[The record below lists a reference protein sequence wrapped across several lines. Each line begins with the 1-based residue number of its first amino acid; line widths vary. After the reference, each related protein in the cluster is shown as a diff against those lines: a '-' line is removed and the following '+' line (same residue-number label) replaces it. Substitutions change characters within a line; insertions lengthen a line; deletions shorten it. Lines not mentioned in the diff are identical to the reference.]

1 MIAQLRG
8 IINDL
13 KPTETV
19 MDLGGVGYQ
28 VFIPF
33 STYEKLQNKK
43 EAFLYI
49 YTLHREDQLKIFG
62 FYNEHDKHVF
72 SLLLNVSGI
81 GPSIALSI
89 LSGISSEMLVE
100 AVKTDNISILTKIPG
115 IGKAKAEKLIFDLK
129 RKFKNLTINSSERGL
144 ISSTKND
151 AVDAL
156 ASLGF
161 DEMKSLKIVDTLLK
175 DKPEMG
181 IEELVKKALKIVS
194 S

>member
-1 MIAQLRG
+1 
-8 IINDL
+8 
-13 KPTETV
+13 
-19 MDLGGVGYQ
+19 
-28 VFIPF
+28 
-33 STYEKLQNKK
+33 
-43 EAFLYI
+43 
-49 YTLHREDQLKIFG
+49 
-62 FYNEHDKHVF
+62 
-72 SLLLNVSGI
+72 
-81 GPSIALSI
+81 
-89 LSGISSEMLVE
+89 MLVE

-181 IEELVKKALKIVS
+181 IEELVKNALKIVS